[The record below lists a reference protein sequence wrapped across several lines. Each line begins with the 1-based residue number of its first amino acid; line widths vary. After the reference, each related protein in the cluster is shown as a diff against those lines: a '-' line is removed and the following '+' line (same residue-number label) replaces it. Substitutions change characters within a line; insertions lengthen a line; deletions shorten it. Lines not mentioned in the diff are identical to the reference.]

1 MYMKRLRLAFAA
13 MAMAALLPFQSLAH
27 GAAPVTPPSDL
38 KTKGVLTIGTNMPY
52 PPMESYTGANLN
64 VPTGADID
72 LGTAIAG
79 KMGLKVT
86 FVNIPNFDTIIPGL
100 QSHHYD
106 IIMSSMGVTPDRAKS
121 LDFVPYMLA
130 GQSIVVARGNP
141 KHINSLADLSGKTA
155 GVQAAT
161 TEQASLDMENTKLKA
176 AGKPLITV
184 QTYKQDSDAL
194 AQLSLGRVDAYL
206 TDFPVAA
213 YYVSKRHNQLQLGGK
228 QFSMQT
234 YGIAIRKGDKPIL
247 TAVSKAFKLV
257 QASGEYLTILKRYNL
272 QQGAYK

>member
-1 MYMKRLRLAFAA
+1 MNRFRLAFAIV
-13 MAMAALLPFQSLAH
+13 AMAALLPFQATAH
-27 GAAPVTPPSDL
+27 GAAAVTPPSDL
-38 KTKGVLTIGTNMPY
+38 VSKGTLTIGTNMPY

-72 LGTAIAG
+72 LGRAIAR
-79 KMGLKVT
+79 KMGLKVAY
-86 FVNIPNFDTIIPGL
+86 VNIPNFDTIIPGL

-106 IIMSSMGVTPDRAKS
+106 IIMSSMGITTDRSKS

-130 GQSIVVARGNP
+130 GQSIVVVKGNP
-141 KHINSLADLSGKTA
+141 KHINSLADLSGRTA

-161 TEQASLDMENTKLKA
+161 TEQAALDGENAKLKA
-176 AGKPLITV
+176 AGKPLINV

-194 AQLSLGRVDAYL
+194 AQLSLGRIDAYL

-213 YYVSKRHNQLQLGGK
+213 YYVSKRPTQLQFGGK
-228 QFSMQT
+228 QFGTQT
-234 YGIAIRKGDKPIL
+234 YGIAIRKGDTSML
-247 TAVSKAFKLV
+247 TAVRKAFKLV
-257 QASGEYLTILKRYNL
+257 QKDGEYLAILKHYGL